1 MIDTHAHLYEPEYDD
16 DREETLQRAL
26 GAGVTRFY
34 LPNINEESIP
44 RMMALAE
51 RHPETC
57 FPMMGLHPEDVKSDW
72 SEVLD
77 RMELQLRGKVAVGE
91 VGLDFYWD
99 DTFRK
104 EQIEAFRRQT
114 EWAFRHGIPLV
125 IHQRKAEN
133 EVHEVLRSCHGNE
146 LRGVFHC
153 FSGSVESA
161 RRVMSYEGFFVGIG
175 GIVTF
180 KNAKLGEVLR
190 SAVPL
195 ERVVLETDCPYLT
208 PVPHRGERNESSFLT
223 SVCGKLAEI
232 YNLSPGEVEKVTDD
246 NARRLFGA

>member
-1 MIDTHAHLYEPEYDD
+1 MIDTHAHLYESEYDD

-26 GAGVTRFY
+26 DAGVVRFY

-44 RMMALAE
+44 RMMRLAE
-51 RHPETC
+51 RHPGCC
-57 FPMMGLHPEDVKSDW
+57 FPMMGLHPEDVREDW

-77 RMELQLRGKVAVGE
+77 RMEPQLQGKVAVGE

-104 EQIEAFRRQT
+104 EQIDAFARQT
-114 EWAFRHGIPLV
+114 EWACRYGLPLV

-133 EVHEVLRSCHGNE
+133 EVHEVLRRCHTGE
-146 LRGVFHC
+146 LCGVFHC

-161 RRVMSYEGFFVGIG
+161 RRVMAYEGFFVGIG

-190 SAVPL
+190 AAVPL
-195 ERVVLETDCPYLT
+195 ERVVLETDCPYLA
-208 PVPHRGERNESSFLT
+208 PVPHRGERNESAFLT
-223 SVCGKLAEI
+223 SVCNKLAEVYDRPPKEI
-232 YNLSPGEVEKVTDD
+232 EKVTDD
-246 NARRLFGA
+246 NAKRLFGA

>member
-1 MIDTHAHLYEPEYDD
+1 L
-16 DREETLQRAL
+16 
-26 GAGVTRFY
+26 
-34 LPNINEESIP
+34 
-44 RMMALAE
+44 
-51 RHPETC
+51 
-57 FPMMGLHPEDVKSDW
+57 
-72 SEVLD
+72 
-77 RMELQLRGKVAVGE
+77 
-91 VGLDFYWD
+91 
-99 DTFRK
+99 
-104 EQIEAFRRQT
+104 
-114 EWAFRHGIPLV
+114 PLV

-133 EVHEVLRSCHGNE
+133 EVHEVLHGCHGTE

-161 RRVMSYEGFFVGIG
+161 RRVMAYEGFFVGIG

-190 SAVPL
+190 AAVPL
-195 ERVVLETDCPYLT
+195 ERVVLETDCPYLA